1 MILRLM
7 SDFDNG
13 SVLET
18 FFYCTISKALLLTLI
33 YSPLQ
38 LFICASDFHLEDFI
52 AEIENVGL
60 HFNLEADG

>member
-18 FFYCTISKALLLTLI
+18 SFYCTISKALLLTLI
-33 YSPLQ
+33 YSPLS
-38 LFICASDFHLEDFI
+38 LFICASDFHLLEDFI

-60 HFNLEADG
+60 HFNLEAD